1 MRIAEV
7 TQFGGPEVLVV
18 RDVPEPVAG
27 PGEVVIDVAV
37 ADVLW
42 VETRIRQGHGGDH
55 FRVTPPYVPGNGV
68 AGWVDA
74 MGEGVGE
81 EWIGRRVVAHAR
93 ERGGYAERVVVRERE
108 LTPVPDELGLREAA
122 ALLADGP
129 TALAL
134 FEGMKIA
141 AGDAVLVVGASGGL
155 GIVCVQQTRARGAR
169 VVAVAR
175 DERKLA
181 RIRDLGADAVIDS
194 EAPDWVEQA
203 QAALGGDGADVI
215 LDNIGGRV
223 GEAAFELIAPG
234 GRFSAHGR
242 SSGRFAAIDEAEAER
257 LGVTVRGIRD
267 LQLPPNELKRLT
279 EQALAEAAAGR
290 IKPVVGQT
298 FPLARAA
305 DAHAAIE
312 RREVFGKTLLLAGA
326 EPQTA
331 GRGSPIQ

>member
-7 TQFGGPEVLVV
+7 TRFGGPEVLVI

-27 PGEVVIDVAV
+27 PGEVVVDVAV

-74 MGEGVGE
+74 VGDGVDD
-81 EWIGRRVVAHAR
+81 EWIGRRVVAHAH
-93 ERGGYAERVVVRERE
+93 ERGGYAERVVLRERE
-108 LTPVPDELGLREAA
+108 LTPVPHGLSLRDAA

-134 FEGMKIA
+134 FEGMKIVG
-141 AGDAVLVVGASGGL
+141 GDTVLIVGASGGL
-155 GIVCVQQTRARGAR
+155 GIVCVQLARARGAR

-181 RIRDLGADAVIDS
+181 RIREFGADAVIDS
-194 EAPDWVEQA
+194 EAPNWVEQA
-203 QAALGGDGADVI
+203 RAALGGEGADVI
-215 LDNIGGRV
+215 LDNVGGRV

-234 GRFSAHGR
+234 GRFSAHGTP
-242 SSGRFAAIDEAEAER
+242 SGRFAAIDDAQAER

-267 LQLPPNELKRLT
+267 VQLPADELKRLT
-279 EQALAEAAAGR
+279 GQALAEAAAGR

-305 DAHAAIE
+305 AAHAAIE